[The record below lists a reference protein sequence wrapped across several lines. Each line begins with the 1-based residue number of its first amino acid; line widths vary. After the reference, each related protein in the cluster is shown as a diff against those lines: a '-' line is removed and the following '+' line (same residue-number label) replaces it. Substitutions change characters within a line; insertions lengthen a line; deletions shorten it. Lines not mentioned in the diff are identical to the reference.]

1 MKIEKLFLK
10 FIQDT
15 KPVFPHGRDMCVFLT
30 GGMAIK
36 IITKKYRKSIGKKL
50 PSKDFDFTWAFS
62 KKPTLKNM
70 MDMFRFTKKL
80 GVDFSKQLGPSA
92 KVVFKKTR
100 FSTPKLQNERL
111 QKYIYA
117 HCNVTIK
124 LGAEEFDLMD
134 AVLAHFPGVSDGILN
149 KTMSNAYSVPLPKL
163 RFLYTDTLSVVKKTL
178 IGTGYNAWRNPIKS
192 THPNHP
198 ENYKQKGLK
207 NLNRLLL
214 IQNILKLNDNRARN
228 IIAVDRI
235 VRSDLPIRQKLAVAR
250 SIGKLMNKNIS
261 KYM

>member
-10 FIQDT
+10 FIQEVRPT
-15 KPVFPHGRDMCVFLT
+15 FPRGNDKCVFLT

-36 IITKKYRKSIGKKL
+36 IITKNYRKKIGKKL

-62 KKPTLKNM
+62 KKPTIKNFTEM
-70 MDMFRFTKKL
+70 TRFTKNL
-80 GVDFSKQLGPSA
+80 GVEFAKRLGPDA
-92 KVVFKKTR
+92 KVLFKKTR
-100 FSTPKLQNERL
+100 FSTPKLQDERL

-124 LGAEEFDLMD
+124 IGTEEFDLMD
-134 AVLAHFPGVSDGILN
+134 AVLAHFPGVSDEILN
-149 KTMSNAYSVPLPKL
+149 KTMSSAYGVPLPKL

-192 THPNHP
+192 THPTHP

-214 IQNILKLNDNRARN
+214 IQNILKINDNRARN
-228 IIAVDRI
+228 ILAVDRI
-235 VRSDLPIRQKLAVAR
+235 VRSDLPTRQKLAVAR
-250 SIGKLMNKNIS
+250 SIGKLMNKNIN
-261 KYM
+261 KYT